1 MGDVPAPIE
10 EMHMP
15 AMRDT
20 KGRFKQG
27 FDGMRP
33 VGLKKAKL
41 KSFKAKQPEKTL
53 NVPVNNRSTG
63 FANPGTRT
71 IPTSAPENA
80 RVNVNVGALKR
91 GPSLDGSTGVR
102 VGGAKITKTQGAVT
116 RGDVSTGMAS
126 VKLSKGQKD
135 RLATR
140 DKNMLT
146 GARNKKKR
154 LAGGE
159 QANPAQAVQAE
170 NNAKLQDARTMTP
183 AQKISNYQDMHG
195 KKPSAAA
202 AKMLEIGAAR
212 DRHKAEDQ
220 KRADLEA
227 KQRASGFPVAKD
239 AARDKYLAKS
249 LKDTRDR
256 ELREINAKYAPGGK
270 DQQTVVS
277 PKRETARDFAER
289 TTVNKPTEFSKA
301 ELDAA
306 QKKIDEL
313 TAKGILKPGGKDTQ
327 KVVAPKAPKVG
338 KSEKQIELEGR
349 LAAEREAAKGDT
361 AANRQAEWK
370 ARMAYGS
377 DVEAKRESARFKD
390 DRRRRISG
398 LKLSIEVEKDRI
410 KKEAAPKLAAG
421 STKDM
426 KPSGPPGSFV
436 VSVGDG
442 GDGGLYSK
450 DGFPIDASGK
460 SRPTIKTMKDG
471 TKYQSFDFTD
481 PKFPKS
487 GDPQLDKARKDLR
500 EAKADEAEWARE
512 LPGRDDHKLAIEH
525 RQKVEREVAMRE
537 GALKSA
543 TPGGKPSAAVVSPS
557 ELAAQRKS
565 LEAEEARLRK
575 AYVAAANKNPNSVDA
590 KQARAALEGA
600 VKKINALPRVVPP
613 FSNFPD

>member
-1 MGDVPAPIE
+1 MA
-10 EMHMP
+10 

-20 KGRFKQG
+20 KGRFRKG

-33 VGLKKAKL
+33 VGVNPLNARKKHKEAVAK
-41 KSFKAKQPEKTL
+41 
-53 NVPVNNRSTG
+53 
-63 FANPGTRT
+63 RT
-71 IPTSAPENA
+71 INAPLASGTTFDKPGSSHGSGTFVPGAGPT
-80 RVNVNVGALKR
+80 RVNVATRDLNAQGHAKP
-91 GPSLDGSTGVR
+91 GT
-102 VGGAKITKTQGAVT
+102 AKITKTHAVGPQGSVT
-116 RGDVSTGMAS
+116 RGDLNTQQVG
-126 VKLSKGQKD
+126 VKLSKAQQE
-135 RLATR
+135 RVLAR
-140 DKNMLT
+140 PKAIKA
-146 GARNKKKR
+146 GAAKKKR
-154 LAGGE
+154 ALAGGE
-159 QANPAQAVQAE
+159 QANPAQAVQAQ
-170 NNAKLQDARTMTP
+170 NNAKLMDARTMTP

-277 PKRETARDFAER
+277 PSPVEERKVTINEGIANRRALKPPMERKSTRQMVEEMEAREAKETA
-289 TTVNKPTEFSKA
+289 
-301 ELDAA
+301 
-306 QKKIDEL
+306 Q
-313 TAKGILKPGGKDTQ
+313 LKPSGPAQQ
-327 KVVAPKAPKVG
+327 KVVSPKPPKVV
-338 KSEKQIELEGR
+338 KSEKQVELETR

-361 AANRQAEWK
+361 AANRKAEWR
-370 ARMAYGS
+370 ARTTYGS

-390 DRRRRISG
+390 DRRRTISG
-398 LKLSIEVEKDRI
+398 LKISIEVEKDRI
-410 KKEAAPKLAAG
+410 KKEAALKLAAG

-436 VSVGDG
+436 VSVADG

-450 DGFPIDASGK
+450 DGFPIEASGK

-471 TKYQSFDFTD
+471 TKYESHDFTN

-487 GDPQLDKARKDLR
+487 GDPQLDKARMDLR

-512 LPGRDDHKLAIEH
+512 LPGRDDHKNAIEH
-525 RQKVEREVAMRE
+525 RQKLEREIAMRE

-543 TPGGKPSAAVVSPS
+543 TPGGKPSAAVVSPAG
-557 ELAAQRKS
+557 LAAQRKS
-565 LEAEEARLRK
+565 LEAEEAQLRK
-575 AYVAAANKNPNSVDA
+575 AYVTAANRNPNSVDA

-600 VKKINALPRVVPP
+600 VKKINALPRVAPP